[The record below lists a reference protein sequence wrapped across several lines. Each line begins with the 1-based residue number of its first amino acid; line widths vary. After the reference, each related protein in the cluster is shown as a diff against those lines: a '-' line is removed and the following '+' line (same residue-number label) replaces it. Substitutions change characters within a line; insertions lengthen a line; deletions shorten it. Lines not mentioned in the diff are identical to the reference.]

1 MTETAPTAEVT
12 VPMRRAQSG
21 FPAICAMTGG
31 PADGA
36 IPLPVGRSL
45 TRWKSPIIRIPLSE
59 SMFVK
64 WSRRQ
69 NIHIK
74 ARGIASLLTAVGVVL
89 AFRAALP
96 AFAVLGVAI
105 AIHLLDLWA
114 ERGAQQSR
122 PEVERSGSNVVL
134 RGVHPNFAEAVG
146 QLTDTD
152 T

>member
-1 MTETAPTAEVT
+1 MRTAQA
-12 VPMRRAQSG
+12 G
-21 FPAICAMTGG
+21 FPAICAMTGTQ
-31 PADGA
+31 ADGA
-36 IPLPVGRSL
+36 IPLAVGRSL
-45 TRWKSPIIRIPLSE
+45 TRWKSPVISIPLSKPI
-59 SMFVK
+59 FVR

-74 ARGIASLLTAVGVVL
+74 ARGIASLLTAVGVVI

-122 PEVERSGSNVVL
+122 PEVERTGSNVVL
-134 RGVHPNFAEAVG
+134 RGVHPRFAEAVAQMTG
-146 QLTDTD
+146 PDI
-152 T
+152 